1 MAGFDHTALSEGERK
16 FLEALNE
23 LGVRYLLV
31 GMSAAL
37 LQGARGSTED
47 LDLWFE
53 RLTDAHIGEA
63 ARRLGGVW
71 VTRSQPPLLGGG
83 DLGERWDVVTHMD
96 GLPDFSAE
104 YALAKTYEVDGVPV
118 RVLPLERILAS
129 KRAANRPKDQATIYQ
144 IDSTLK
150 ILGELEAEAK
160 VVDAIE
166 LIQTCTACPEQYDA
180 MFDGHRVGYLRL
192 RHGEFTVAC
201 PDDAGQIVLEAKPR
215 GDGSFDDDE
224 RSGYLRRA
232 KGAIAN
238 WIRSKVRDE

>member
-1 MAGFDHTALSEGERK
+1 MAGFDHAALSEGERK

-53 RLTDAHIGEA
+53 RLTDSHIGEA
-63 ARRLGGVW
+63 ARRVGGVW

-118 RVLPLERILAS
+118 TVLPLERILAS
-129 KRAANRPKDQATIYQ
+129 KRAANRPKDQAAIYQ
-144 IDSTLK
+144 IESTLK
-150 ILGELEAEAK
+150 ILDELEAEAK
-160 VVDAIE
+160 VVDALE
-166 LIQTCTACPEQYDA
+166 LVLTCSACPEQYDA
-180 MFDGHRVGYLRL
+180 MFDGRLVGYLRL
-192 RHGEFTVAC
+192 RHGEFTVTC
-201 PDDAGQIVLEAKPR
+201 PDVDGQIVLDARPR

-224 RSGYLRRA
+224 RDDYLRRA
-232 KGAIAN
+232 KAAIAS
-238 WIRSKVRDE
+238 WVRSKARDK

>member
-23 LGVRYLLV
+23 FGVRYLLV

-96 GLPDFSAE
+96 GLPDFAAE
-104 YALAKTYEVDGVPV
+104 YVLAKTLEVDGVPI

-144 IDSTLK
+144 LESTLK
-150 ILGELEAEAK
+150 ILDELDAEAK
-160 VVDAIE
+160 VVDALE
-166 LIQTCTACPEQYDA
+166 LVQTCSACPEQYDA
-180 MFDGHRVGYLRL
+180 MFGDRLVGYLRL
-192 RHGEFTVAC
+192 RQGEFTVAC
-201 PDDAGQIVLEAKPR
+201 PDVDGQIVLDVRPR

-224 RSGYLRRA
+224 REDYLRRA
-232 KGAIAN
+232 KAAIAN
-238 WIRSKVRDE
+238 WIRSEARE